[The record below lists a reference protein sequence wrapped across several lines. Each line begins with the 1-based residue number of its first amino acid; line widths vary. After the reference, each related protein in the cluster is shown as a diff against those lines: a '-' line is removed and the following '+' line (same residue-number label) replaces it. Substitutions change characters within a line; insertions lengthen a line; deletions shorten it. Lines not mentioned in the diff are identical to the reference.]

1 MSNNLYYE
9 VINRY
14 KNYFKEKDISII
26 EEYEDEY
33 EYSPIIIFDESDI
46 EAGSLIH
53 IHIYSYRE
61 NIVIIVYRYSSTKND
76 GNHNKLILRSSA
88 IELTFYFYSED
99 KDSFD
104 SIADESFNQFEK
116 LLETF
121 ENNKIYK
128 ENKND
133 FQL

>member
-33 EYSPIIIFDESDI
+33 EYSPIIIF
-46 EAGSLIH
+46 AGSLIH

-61 NIVIIVYRYSSTKND
+61 NIVIIVYRYSSTKNN
-76 GNHNKLILRSSA
+76 GNHAKLILRSSA

-104 SIADESFNQFEK
+104 SIADESFNQFDK

-121 ENNKIYK
+121 ENNKKYK

>member
-121 ENNKIYK
+121 ENNKKYK